1 MIDKIK
7 YKMMIRKNAFCIPK
21 PFAQNCCLKSNMTEP
36 IKDYGKSVAS
46 YQKKM
51 LTRKIESVLHAN
63 IYFLYAVLLLISIMP
78 GKK

>member
-1 MIDKIK
+1 MK
-7 YKMMIRKNAFCIPK
+7 YKMMIRKNAFWIPK

-36 IKDYGKSVAS
+36 IKDYRKSVAS
-46 YQKKM
+46 FQKKM
-51 LTRKIESVLHAN
+51 LTRKIESMLHAN